1 MTFQHLLKHQ
11 QSCFPSQS
19 QRGTLNPV
27 AKKESGLFSAIHLL
41 GLNVKQTGSDILY
54 SRSCWWSR
62 PLTFMFTTPLSFPLL
77 PSTPL
82 PSNSHRG
89 SYALFV
95 PCGLLCSSFMK
106 SWSWLSHHPPPKI
119 AMEESVEGPRFSV
132 QQHNQVMSV
141 LFKRPAGNLES
152 RGGCKQQ
159 AGQVHRKCLSIERCP
174 LNVFLTFKWRKWKC
188 WDGGNMSR
196 ETNWHLKNK

>member
-19 QRGTLNPV
+19 QRCTLNP
-27 AKKESGLFSAIHLL
+27 AFKKESGLFSAIHLL

-62 PLTFMFTTPLSFPLL
+62 PLTFMFATPLSFPLL

-106 SWSWLSHHPPPKI
+106 SWSRLSHHPPPKI
-119 AMEESVEGPRFSV
+119 ATEESERALASLCS
-132 QQHNQVMSV
+132 NITRSC
-141 LFKRPAGNLES
+141 LSSLRD
-152 RGGCKQQ
+152 QQ
-159 AGQVHRKCLSIERCP
+159 AIWNPVVVVNNKPVKYTE
-174 LNVFLTFKWRKWKC
+174 NVCR
-188 WDGGNMSR
+188 
-196 ETNWHLKNK
+196 LKGAL

>member
-19 QRGTLNPV
+19 QMCTLNP
-27 AKKESGLFSAIHLL
+27 ATKKESGLFSAIHLL

-54 SRSCWWSR
+54 SRNCWWSR
-62 PLTFMFTTPLSFPLL
+62 PLTFMFTAPLSFPLL
-77 PSTPL
+77 PSPPIQFAQRILCPFCPL
-82 PSNSHRG
+82 IYEVLKYLP
-89 SYALFV
+89 
-95 PCGLLCSSFMK
+95 
-106 SWSWLSHHPPPKI
+106 SWLSHHPPPKI

-152 RGGCKQQ
+152 RGGCEQQ

-196 ETNWHLKNK
+196 KTNWHLKK